1 MNFCQIIN
9 PSYETTWF
17 HERIATV
24 LERALENTRQG
35 KKTRIILSIPPRHG
49 KLIADSV
56 PVLTNNGFKNHG
68 DLKIGDYVFHPSG
81 KQIKVIAVSE
91 KDTASITVK
100 LSNGENIKVH
110 PNHEWTVYDRTKQK
124 YITVETG
131 YLMSQK
137 FYSGNRSRFQL
148 QNIEAVQMDEKE
160 LPLDPYFFGAWL
172 GDGTSKKPAITSEF
186 KDTAIIDRIPYK
198 YTNVS
203 VHKITGVPTYYY
215 GFQSIADSLR
225 KLKCFGDKHI
235 PDIYKQSSINQRLEL
250 LAGLIDT
257 DGSTDNK
264 SRIRIVTVS
273 RKLADDIME
282 IITSLGMRPYLMTQ
296 DPHTSSSGIV
306 GKQVTYSVGFQPTM
320 EIPVALNRKKINR
333 IPKQTRIGIEEII
346 EDVHEQGNCIQVDS
360 NDGLY
365 LVGKKLIPTHNS
377 QLASIYFPAWAL
389 GKYPELKFIL
399 STYGAELSE
408 EIGMKTRDTISNED
422 YQSIFDGTQL
432 KADTKSK
439 AKWMTNKGG
448 SYTAVGIGGAITG
461 KGGNCFTGDT
471 LVYTDKGYKRIDT
484 LDQSSGKVLSYNHET
499 NRTEWKN
506 ILASAKREMRGLVQI
521 KTSSGRIIKCTPEH
535 QIFIKGKGYIRADSL
550 EPGQELFRISPNEKN
565 SSFNGMFL
573 LFKKLLTRKVRGSEV
588 VQEKSKGFLL
598 FSRMFKKASFNK
610 KQKEMRD
617 VWRTGVSK
625 VTQILREK
633 RVQEIYEKTRS
644 EGMFNMSTQIS
655 TNKSSIKDML
665 KTLFSRFTLIK
676 NEGCK
681 KSKLQTWSWFRCIPS
696 RVLPSKKEDCFTR
709 REPMS
714 GMWVSLGHD
723 LSSHRSQPKEQH
735 NGKFDNAMQ
744 ELSLNTPRIKSDTVS
759 SIERLSY
766 KENVYDIQVE
776 DNHNFFAFDILVS
789 NCLIIDDPHKDRAE
803 AESENARRVVW
814 DYYRSTLYSRLEG
827 LGAIIVIM
835 QRWRQDDLVGL
846 LLEEDEKIKKENPE
860 MAENWELIEFPA
872 IAEQDEYDEKGNLLR
887 KEGMVLWE
895 SKYPMEFLQL
905 IRQQSPYFWASQ
917 YQQNPILAET
927 QEFKKELFRY
937 YDVEALEGKYLR
949 YYTLIDPAISQKAS
963 ADNTVVLT
971 IAKEVNGPN
980 IYRIKEDAGKF
991 TPAQTVD
998 LIFQHQNE
1006 YRSEVWIETIAY
1018 QAALKFMIEEERRK
1032 RQQYFVLKELK
1043 SQTKKEERIRGLL
1056 GLYQAGV
1063 IWHRAVGD
1071 LDYEY
1076 ELLAFP
1082 RGRRDDRADTCA
1094 YLLQVISNTASSATT
1109 RQYKPK
1115 WLSYGK
1121 KK

>member
-24 LERALENTRQG
+24 LERALENTIAG

-56 PVLTNNGFKNHG
+56 PVLTNHGFKNHG

-81 KQIKVIAVSE
+81 KQIKVIAISE

-110 PNHEWTVYDRTKQK
+110 SNHEWTVYDRNKQK
-124 YITVETG
+124 YVTVETE

-215 GFQSIADSLR
+215 GFQNIADSLR
-225 KLKCFGDKHI
+225 KLTCFGDKHI

-250 LAGLIDT
+250 LAGLVDT
-257 DGSTDNK
+257 DGSTDDK

-282 IITSLGMRPYLMTQ
+282 IITSLGMRPYLMIQ
-296 DPHTSSSGIV
+296 DPHTSSSGII
-306 GKQVTYSVGFQPTM
+306 GKQVTYSVGFQPTI
-320 EIPVALNRKKINR
+320 EIPVALNRKKVSR
-333 IPKQTRIGIEEII
+333 IPKQTRIGIENITKDEP
-346 EDVHEQGNCIQVDS
+346 EQGNCIQVDS
-360 NDGLY
+360 EDGLY

-408 EIGMKTRDTISNED
+408 EVGMKTRDTISNED
-422 YQSIFDGTQL
+422 YQSIFDETQL

-471 LVYTDKGYKRIDT
+471 LVRTNKGLVTMEKIVSSH
-484 LDQSSGKVLSYNHET
+484 QSYNVLSYNYE
-499 NRTEWKN
+499 NKNVEWKRVLAGIKRPVSEIIEIRTSGGSTIRCTLDHKIYTKNRGYVRAVELSANDTLLRFSEVQNMRNN
-506 ILASAKREMRGLVQI
+506 ISENNLANKKFNKTWEKISSMFLQVQYWCKKNTKRFSMLSMWEKCKAIKLYNKVLFNGLQEQ
-521 KTSSGRIIKCTPEH
+521 TPLV
-535 QIFIKGKGYIRADSL
+535 INDGKGKLKLSAWERIRCL
-550 EPGQELFRISPNEKN
+550 PERILQITKTN
-565 SSFNGMFL
+565 F
-573 LFKKLLTRKVRGSEV
+573 
-588 VQEKSKGFLL
+588 SKGRELL
-598 FSRMFKKASFNK
+598 RALQINCATYLPSRRS
-610 KQKEMRD
+610 QSKEQCFGKLNNAM
-617 VWRTGVSK
+617 
-625 VTQILREK
+625 
-633 RVQEIYEKTRS
+633 
-644 EGMFNMSTQIS
+644 
-655 TNKSSIKDML
+655 
-665 KTLFSRFTLIK
+665 
-676 NEGCK
+676 
-681 KSKLQTWSWFRCIPS
+681 SKLSLDPS
-696 RVLPSKKEDCFTR
+696 C
-709 REPMS
+709 
-714 GMWVSLGHD
+714 
-723 LSSHRSQPKEQH
+723 
-735 NGKFDNAMQ
+735 
-744 ELSLNTPRIKSDTVS
+744 IKSDTIS
-759 SIERLSY
+759 SIIRTGKTAY
-766 KENVYDIQVE
+766 VYDIQVE
-776 DNHNFFAFDILVS
+776 DNHNFFALDILVS

-846 LLEEDEKIKKENPE
+846 LLEEDAKIKKENPE
-860 MAENWELIEFPA
+860 MAENWEVIEFPA
-872 IAEQDEYDEKGNLLR
+872 VAEQDEYDEKGNLLR

-927 QEFKKELFRY
+927 QEFKKDFFRY
-937 YDVEALEGKYLR
+937 YDVEALVGKYLR
-949 YYTLIDPAISQKAS
+949 YYTIIDPAISQKAS

-980 IYRIKEDAGKF
+980 IYRIKEDAGKY
-991 TPAQTVD
+991 TPAQTID

-1006 YRSEVWIETIAY
+1006 YKSEVWIETIAY

-1094 YLLQVISNTASSATT
+1094 YLLQVINNTRTANETK
-1109 RQYKPK
+1109 QYKPK
-1115 WLSYGK
+1115 WLSYGRK
-1121 KK
+1121 K